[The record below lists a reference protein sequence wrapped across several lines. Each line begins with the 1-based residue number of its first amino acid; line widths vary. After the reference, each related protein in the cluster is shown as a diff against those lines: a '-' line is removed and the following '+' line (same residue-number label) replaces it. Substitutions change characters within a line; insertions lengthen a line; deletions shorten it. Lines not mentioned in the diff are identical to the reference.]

1 MTAQPAALWALGSEA
16 RHFTARGCHLHTPGV
31 WHSRTLCG
39 GFQKAPP
46 ENYPVRGW
54 MGPPGQGLCRQA
66 WGHCT
71 PQLGI
76 FGAGSTPP
84 LNKARGPRFPLN
96 SPMHEVH
103 WRGETRQA
111 EAKPININ
119 LRQRLRRKLASGSY
133 PTLKHCRQCGF
144 TVDESQARP
153 RWTN

>member
-46 ENYPVRGW
+46 ENYPVQGW

-84 LNKARGPRFPLN
+84 LNKAWGPRFPLN

-119 LRQRLRRKLASGSY
+119 LRQRLRRNLASGSY
-133 PTLKHCRQCGF
+133 TLKHCRQCGF
-144 TVDESQARP
+144 TVDES
-153 RWTN
+153 